1 METKIAIQGIKGS
14 FHHQVAQEY
23 FEQEHDLDECM
34 SFTALVKSLLE
45 NKTQKGV
52 MALENSIA
60 GSIIPNYALIDRNNL
75 HIIGE
80 HYLDIHMNLMALKG
94 QKIEDIKEVHSHPM
108 ALLQCA
114 DFFIQYPHIK
124 LVESADTA
132 ESAQR
137 IHKQNII
144 GVAAIASPIAAKMYD
159 LEILSAGIHTI
170 QSNKTRF
177 VIVKTQNKELPKEE
191 TDLKKTSLESQIVNK
206 SVLSHRNETILTT
219 EKINKASI
227 KFELD
232 DTPGSLATILNVMN
246 NCKLNLTKIQSMPII
261 ETPFQYS
268 FFVDVIFEKYKHFE
282 KAKKILELMTTHFK
296 VLGEYKKGIQ

>member
-1 METKIAIQGIKGS
+1 MKEKIAIQGIKGS

-23 FEQEHDLDECM
+23 FDQQYDLDECM
-34 SFTALVKSLLE
+34 SFTALVKSLIE
-45 NKTQKGV
+45 NQSQKGI

-80 HYLDIHMNLMALKG
+80 YYLDIHMNLMALKG

-114 DFFIQYPHIK
+114 DFLIQYPHIK

-132 ESAQR
+132 ESARR
-137 IHKQNII
+137 IHEQNILGI
-144 GVAAIASPIAAKMYD
+144 AAIASPIAAEMYN

-177 VIVKTQNKELPKEE
+177 VIVKTQNKELPK
-191 TDLKKTSLESQIVNK
+191 DA
-206 SVLSHRNETILTT
+206 
-219 EKINKASI
+219 INKASI

-246 NCKLNLTKIQSMPII
+246 NSKLNLTKIQSMPII

-296 VLGEYKKGIQ
+296 VLGEYKKGVQ

>member
-1 METKIAIQGIKGS
+1 MQIGIFFCFMETKIAIQGIKGS

-23 FEQEHDLDECM
+23 FQQENDLDECM
-34 SFTALVKSLLE
+34 SFDDLVKSLIE
-45 NKTQKGV
+45 RKSQKGV

-80 HYLDIHMNLMALKG
+80 HYLDIHMNLMVLKG
-94 QKIEDIKEVHSHPM
+94 QKIEDIKEVHSHPI

-114 DFFIQYPHIK
+114 VFFSQYPHIK
-124 LVESADTA
+124 LVESGDTA
-132 ESAQR
+132 ETARR
-137 IHKQNII
+137 IQEQKLNGI
-144 GVAAIASPIAAKMYD
+144 GAVAAPIAAQLYD
-159 LEILSAGIHTI
+159 LEILAAGIHTI

-177 VIVKTQNKELPKEE
+177 VIVKTTNKEWPKEE
-191 TDLKKTSLESQIVNK
+191 
-206 SVLSHRNETILTT
+206 
-219 EKINKASI
+219 INKASI

-232 DTPGSLATILNVMN
+232 DTAGSLATVLNVMN

-268 FFVDVIFEKYKHFE
+268 FFVDVTFEKYKHYE
-282 KAKKILELMTTHFK
+282 KAKNILALMTTHFK
-296 VLGEYKKGIQ
+296 VLGEYKNGRL

>member
-1 METKIAIQGIKGS
+1 MEVKIAIQGIKGS

-23 FEQEHDLDECM
+23 FEDVNDLDECM
-34 SFTALVKSLLE
+34 SFDDLVKSLV
-45 NKTQKGV
+45 NNQAHKGV

-80 HYLDIHMNLMALKG
+80 HYLDIHMNLMVLKG
-94 QKIEDIKEVHSHPM
+94 QTIEDIKEVHSHPI

-114 DFFIQYPHIK
+114 VFFSQYPHIK
-124 LVESADTA
+124 LVESGDTA
-132 ESAQR
+132 ETARR
-137 IHKQNII
+137 IQEQKLTEI
-144 GVAAIASPIAAKMYD
+144 GAVAAPIAAKLYD
-159 LEILSAGIHTI
+159 LEILAAGIHTV

-177 VIVKTQNKELPKEE
+177 VIVKTTNKELPIEM
-191 TDLKKTSLESQIVNK
+191 
-206 SVLSHRNETILTT
+206 
-219 EKINKASI
+219 INKASI

-232 DTPGSLATILNVMN
+232 DTPGSLATVLNVMN

-268 FFVDVIFEKYKHFE
+268 FFVDVIFEKYKHYE
-282 KAKKILELMTTHFK
+282 KAKNILALMTTHFK
-296 VLGEYKKGIQ
+296 VLGEYKRGIQ

>member
-23 FEQEHDLDECM
+23 FQQEHHLDECM
-34 SFTALVKSLLE
+34 SFDDVVKSLLS
-45 NKTQKGV
+45 NQAQKGV

-80 HYLDIHMNLMALKG
+80 HYLDIHMNLMVLKG
-94 QKIEDIKEVHSHPM
+94 QKIEDINEVHSHPI

-114 DFFIQYPHIK
+114 VFFSQYPHIK
-124 LVESADTA
+124 LVESGDTA
-132 ESAQR
+132 ETARR
-137 IHKQNII
+137 IQEQKLKRI
-144 GVAAIASPIAAKMYD
+144 GAIAAPIAAKLYD
-159 LEILSAGIHTI
+159 LEILAAGIHTI

-177 VIVKTQNKELPKEE
+177 VIVKTQNKELPKE
-191 TDLKKTSLESQIVNK
+191 D
-206 SVLSHRNETILTT
+206 
-219 EKINKASI
+219 INKASI

-232 DTPGSLATILNVMN
+232 DTAGSLATVLNVMN

-268 FFVDVIFEKYKHFE
+268 FFVDVIFEKYKHYE
-282 KAKKILELMTTHFK
+282 KAKNILALMTTHFK
-296 VLGEYKKGIQ
+296 VLGEYRNGRL

>member
-1 METKIAIQGIKGS
+1 MGFFFDYMETKIAIQGIKGS

-23 FEQEHDLDECM
+23 FAQEYDLDECM
-34 SFTALVKSLLE
+34 SFTSLVKSLTE
-45 NKTQKGV
+45 NKSQKGV

-94 QKIEDIKEVHSHPM
+94 QKLDDITEVHSHPM

-114 DFFIQYPHIK
+114 DFFLQYPDIK
-124 LVESADTA
+124 LVESGDTA
-132 ESAQR
+132 ESARR
-137 IHKQNII
+137 IHDQKTK

-191 TDLKKTSLESQIVNK
+191 
-206 SVLSHRNETILTT
+206 
-219 EKINKASI
+219 INKASI

-246 NCKLNLTKIQSMPII
+246 NSKLNLTKIQSMPII

-268 FFVDVIFEKYKHFE
+268 FFVDVVFEKYKHYD

-296 VLGEYKKGIQ
+296 VLGEYKRGEQ

>member
-1 METKIAIQGIKGS
+1 MKEIIAIQGIKGS

-23 FEQEHDLDECM
+23 FQHENDLDECM
-34 SFTALVKSLLE
+34 SFDELVKSLKE
-45 NKTQKGV
+45 NKADKGV

-60 GSIIPNYALIDRNNL
+60 GSIIPNYALIDTNNL

-80 HYLDIHMNLMALKG
+80 HYLDIHMNLMVLKG
-94 QKIEDIKEVHSHPM
+94 QKIEDITEVHSHPI

-114 DFFIQYPHIK
+114 VFFSQYPHIK
-124 LVESADTA
+124 LVESCDTA
-132 ESAQR
+132 ETARR
-137 IHKQNII
+137 IQEYKLLGIAA
-144 GVAAIASPIAAKMYD
+144 VAAPIAAKLYD
-159 LEILSAGIHTI
+159 LEILAAGIHTV

-177 VIVKTQNKELPKEE
+177 VIVKTQNKEIPKE
-191 TDLKKTSLESQIVNK
+191 D
-206 SVLSHRNETILTT
+206 
-219 EKINKASI
+219 INKASI

-232 DTPGSLATILNVMN
+232 DTAGSLATVLNVMN

-268 FFVDVIFEKYKHFE
+268 FFVDVIFEKYKHYE

-296 VLGEYKKGIQ
+296 VLGEYKNGRL

>member
-1 METKIAIQGIKGS
+1 MGFFFDDMETKIAIQGIKGS

-23 FEQEHDLDECM
+23 FQQEHALDECM
-34 SFTALVKSLLE
+34 SFDDLVKSLV
-45 NKTQKGV
+45 NNRTHKGV

-94 QKIEDIKEVHSHPM
+94 QKIEDITEVHSHPI

-114 DFFIQYPHIK
+114 VFFSQYPHIK
-124 LVESADTA
+124 LVESGDTA
-132 ESAQR
+132 ETARR
-137 IHKQNII
+137 IQEQKLTGI
-144 GVAAIASPIAAKMYD
+144 GAVAAPIAATLYD
-159 LEILSAGIHTI
+159 LEILAAGIHTI

-177 VIVKTQNKELPKEE
+177 VIVKTTNKELPKEE
-191 TDLKKTSLESQIVNK
+191 
-206 SVLSHRNETILTT
+206 
-219 EKINKASI
+219 INKASI

-232 DTPGSLATILNVMN
+232 DTPGSLATVLNVMN

-268 FFVDVIFEKYKHFE
+268 FFVDVIFEKYKHYE
-282 KAKKILELMTTHFK
+282 KAKNILALMTTHFK
-296 VLGEYKKGIQ
+296 VLGEYKNGRL

>member
-23 FEQEHDLDECM
+23 FEKEYDLDECM
-34 SFTALVKSLLE
+34 SFDDLVKSLVE
-45 NKTQKGV
+45 NQSQKGV

-80 HYLDIHMNLMALKG
+80 HYLDIHMNLMVLKG
-94 QKIEDIKEVHSHPM
+94 QKIKDITEVHSHPI

-114 DFFIQYPHIK
+114 VFFHQYPHIK
-124 LVESADTA
+124 LVESGDTA
-132 ESAQR
+132 ETARR
-137 IHKQNII
+137 IQEQKLM
-144 GVAAIASPIAAKMYD
+144 GVGAVAAPIAAELYD
-159 LEILSAGIHTI
+159 LDILAAGIHTV

-177 VIVKTQNKELPKEE
+177 VIVKAQQKELPK
-191 TDLKKTSLESQIVNK
+191 DA
-206 SVLSHRNETILTT
+206 
-219 EKINKASI
+219 INKASV
-227 KFELD
+227 KFELE
-232 DTPGSLATILNVMN
+232 DTAGSLATVLNVMN
-246 NCKLNLTKIQSMPII
+246 NCNLNLTKIQSMPII

-268 FFVDVIFEKYKHFE
+268 FFVDVIFYNYKHFE